1 MNFTTQTRGH
11 ILRILQKCVT
21 RYNSKYFS
29 LWNLHLS
36 LCWIHKKVDISV
48 PYNGI
53 LRYDARNISNFWL
66 ELNAITYRIRLS
78 NMYKREEGACLK
90 IKKKIEKIKRKYRI
104 QFFCPRLSFPESRLS
119 QFVFYTWIWLLTD

>member
-1 MNFTTQTRGH
+1 MHFTTQILGH
-11 ILRILQKCVT
+11 ILKILQKCIT

-36 LCWIHKKVDISV
+36 LRWIHKKVDISV

-53 LRYDARNISNFWL
+53 LRYDARNIFNFWL
-66 ELNAITYRIRLS
+66 EPNAIIYRIRLS

-104 QFFCPRLSFPESRLS
+104 QFFRPRISFPESRLS
-119 QFVFYTWIWLLTD
+119 KLVFCMWIWLVTD